1 MEPRWPDVA
10 PDLKPDGSLRD
21 VYVFGTTEADWD
33 AVLAHVRGRYGPLR
47 FTVDGEPA
55 PPPARF
61 ADGYAVHERATPC
74 LAFRVGGVELACH
87 FFDPG
92 DVEFDLLPQEV
103 NGPERLAAV
112 TAFLRE
118 LAQLTGRPAVLTAT
132 SQRDAVILRADPV
145 TGAVAFVPPPNAPE
159 RSVTSVTK

>member
-10 PDLKPDGSLRD
+10 PDFAPDGSLRD

-33 AVLAHVRGRYGPLR
+33 AVLAHVRARYAPLR

-55 PPPARF
+55 PVPARF
-61 ADGYAVHERATPC
+61 ADGYAVRERAAPC
-74 LAFRVGGVELACH
+74 LTFHVGGVALACH

-92 DVEFDLLPQEV
+92 QIEFDLLPQEV
-103 NGPERLAAV
+103 DGPERLAAV

-118 LAQLTGRPAVLTAT
+118 LAHVTARPAVLTAA
-132 SQRDAVILRADPV
+132 SQPDPVILRADPV
-145 TGAVAFVPPPNAPE
+145 TGAVVFMPPPDVPAG
-159 RSVTSVTK
+159 